1 MRDNMAIVTVVAKL
15 VVKQE
20 AVDSVKTELLKLITP
35 TRQEE
40 GCLEYRLHQDS
51 EDPSVFIFYENWQNM
66 ACLDRHMNSA
76 HFKNYLAAVGDNL
89 TDKVVSRLAE
99 IC

>member
-1 MRDNMAIVTVVAKL
+1 MPVITVVAKL

-20 AVDSVKTELLKLITP
+20 FIDVVKAELLKLIIP

-76 HFKNYLAAVGDNL
+76 HFKSYGAAVGDKL
-89 TDKVVSRLAE
+89 ADKVVFKLAE
-99 IC
+99 IS